1 MFPRYLI
8 NLNSRLDRYHHENA
22 GLIFIFQIGNCT
34 MNKKTSMLFTI
45 AAVAVMGAT
54 LFGSTYTQTQISGQG
69 LDVSKL
75 DANVLEQIHQMGG
88 LQLVMPQAFAETDCG
103 ALADT
108 GRTVVEF
115 NLTGESVEL
124 PIMGGKTYNAMTFNG
139 QVPGPTLRVTQGD
152 VVQMTL
158 SIPADEVTGHGNDM
172 HASQMSATYFD
183 SVNPGE
189 TSEYCYIAESAGVFK
204 YHCSG
209 VHLAGMDQHVL
220 SGMYGIAIVDPANGY
235 KKLMVEKTSGSG
247 ELDRVF
253 YDADAL
259 EFTLQYNQLYL
270 TADGN
275 YDATAMF
282 GHQNTATVVNGM
294 QFGYVPNMAHNLLV
308 NGDTNK
314 NIFVAQ
320 PWNGLEHEQYQSQ
333 LLFVENDQHV
343 RLFIENQGNEPV
355 FFHIVGEILDRVVQG
370 NRVQSA
376 ATETWLL
383 GGSQNMIVDLVFD
396 EPGVYAA
403 VNHDYAAIYTG
414 AATIFVAGDPFGLNP
429 VLVGAEIIPAPVA
442 SYAYVLGN
450 PSDAVPP
457 TGVNSIAHPAIN
469 IHGLYTDEVASEMKD
484 NGVIPLWEV
493 IPVVA
498 GILTGQ

>member
-1 MFPRYLI
+1 
-8 NLNSRLDRYHHENA
+8 
-22 GLIFIFQIGNCT
+22 
-34 MNKKTSMLFTI
+34 MLFTI

-54 LFGSTYTQTQISGQG
+54 LFGSTYTQTQIAGQSIDASKMDVTV
-69 LDVSKL
+69 LD
-75 DANVLEQIHQMGG
+75 QIRAMGG
-88 LQLVMPQAFAETDCG
+88 LELVMPQAFAETDCG
-103 ALADT
+103 VLENS
-108 GRTVVEF
+108 GRNVVEF
-115 NLTGESVEL
+115 NLEGYSVEL
-124 PIMGGKTYNAMTFNG
+124 PIMGGKTYNAMTFSG

-152 VVQMTL
+152 VVKMTL
-158 SIPADEVTGHGNDM
+158 HIPDWEVTGHGNDM
-172 HASQMSATYFD
+172 HASQITAGAFE

-189 TSEYCYIAESAGVFK
+189 TSQYCYIAEAAGIFK

-209 VHLAGMDQHVL
+209 VKLVGMDQHVL

-247 ELDRVF
+247 ELDRKF
-253 YDADAL
+253 YSADAL
-259 EFTLQYNQLYL
+259 EFQLQYNQLYL
-270 TADGN
+270 TPEGN
-275 YDATAMF
+275 YDAGAMF
-282 GHQNTATVVNGM
+282 QHHNTATVVNGM

-320 PWNGLEHEQYQSQ
+320 PWNGLEHKQYQSQ
-333 LLFVENDQHV
+333 LMFVENDQHV
-343 RLFIENQGNEPV
+343 RIFIENQGNEPV
-355 FFHIVGEILDRVVQG
+355 FFHIVGEILDRVTQG

-383 GGSQNMIVDLVFD
+383 GGSQGMIVDLVFD

-414 AATIFVAGDPFGLNP
+414 AASIFVAGDPFGLNP
-429 VLVGAEIIPAPVA
+429 VLVEKGVLEAPVP
-442 SYAYVLGN
+442 SYAYALGN

-457 TGVNSIAHPAIN
+457 MGMNSIAHPAVN
-469 IHGLYTDEVASEMKD
+469 IHGLYTDEVASEMQEQ
-484 NGVIPLWEV
+484 GMIALWEV

-498 GILTGQ
+498 EILTS

>member
-1 MFPRYLI
+1 
-8 NLNSRLDRYHHENA
+8 
-22 GLIFIFQIGNCT
+22 
-34 MNKKTSMLFTI
+34 MNKRYTLLFTI

-54 LFGSTYTQTQISGQG
+54 LFGSTYTQTQISGQS
-69 LDVSKL
+69 LDMSKM
-75 DANVLEQIHQMGG
+75 DMMDKIRDMGG

-103 ALADT
+103 VLADS
-108 GRTVVEF
+108 GRNVVEF
-115 NLTGESVEL
+115 NLTGESVSL
-124 PIMGGKTYNAMTFNG
+124 PIMGGESYNAMTFNG

-152 VVQMTL
+152 VVKMTL
-158 SIPADEVTGHGNDM
+158 TIPADEITGHGNDM
-172 HASQMSATYFD
+172 HAAQISALAYD

-189 TSEYCYIAESAGVFK
+189 TSQFCYIAESAGVFK

-209 VHLAGMDQHVL
+209 VHLAGMDAHVL

-247 ELDRVF
+247 EMNRVF

-259 EFTLQYNQLYL
+259 EFTLQFNQLYL
-270 TADGN
+270 DENGN
-275 YDATAMF
+275 YDMSAMMS
-282 GHQNTATVVNGM
+282 HQNTATVINGM
-294 QFGYVPNMAHNLLV
+294 QFGYTPNMAHNLLV
-308 NGDTNK
+308 KGDVDAN
-314 NIFVAQ
+314 FFLVQ
-320 PWNGLEHEQYQSQ
+320 PWKGLELKQYQSQ
-333 LLFVENDQHV
+333 LLYVENDQHV

-355 FFHIVGEILDRVVQG
+355 FFHIVGEILDRVTQG

-396 EPGVYAA
+396 EPGVYAL
-403 VNHDYAAIYTG
+403 VNHDYAAIYSG
-414 AATIFVAGDPFGLNP
+414 GLGLFVAGDPFNLNP
-429 VLVGAEIIPAPVA
+429 TLVEKGIISEPVA

-457 TGVNSIAHPAIN
+457 MGLNSIAHPAIN
-469 IHGLYTDEVASEMKD
+469 IHGLYTDDVASEMQAS
-484 NGVIPLWEV
+484 GLIPLWEV

-498 GILTGQ
+498 EILTAES

>member
-1 MFPRYLI
+1 
-8 NLNSRLDRYHHENA
+8 
-22 GLIFIFQIGNCT
+22 
-34 MNKKTSMLFTI
+34 MLFTI
-45 AAVAVMGAT
+45 TAVAVMGAT
-54 LFGSTYTQTQISGQG
+54 LFGSTYTQTQISGQSFDISNS
-69 LDVSKL
+69 DV
-75 DANVLEQIHQMGG
+75 DMMDQIRQMGG

-103 ALADT
+103 VLESS

-115 NLTGESVEL
+115 NLTGESVQL
-124 PIMGGKTYNAMTFNG
+124 PIMGGKTYSAMTFNG

-152 VVQMTL
+152 VVKMTL
-158 SIPADEVTGHGNDM
+158 TIPADEVTGHGNDM
-172 HASQMSATYFD
+172 HASQISALTFD

-189 TSEYCYIAESAGVFK
+189 TSQYCYIAESAGVFK

-209 VHLAGMDQHVL
+209 VHLVGMDQHVL

-247 ELDRVF
+247 ELDRMF

-259 EFTLQYNQLYL
+259 EFTLQFNQLYL
-270 TADGN
+270 TDEGF
-275 YDATAMF
+275 YDAGAMF
-282 GHQNTATVVNGM
+282 QHHNTATVINGL
-294 QFGYVPNMAHNLLV
+294 QFGYVPNMLHNILLK
-308 NGDTNK
+308 GDAEK

-320 PWNGLEHEQYQSQ
+320 PWNALELKQYQSQ
-333 LLFVENDQHV
+333 LLYVENNQHV
-343 RLFIENQGNEPV
+343 RLFIENHGNEPV

-396 EPGVYAA
+396 EPGAYAL

-414 AATIFVAGDPFGLNP
+414 GIGLFIAGDPFGLNP
-429 VLVGAEIIPAPVA
+429 RLVDAGVIDAPVA
-442 SYAYVLGN
+442 SYAYALGN

-457 TGVNSIAHPAIN
+457 MGKNSIAHPAVN
-469 IHGLYTDEVASEMKD
+469 IHGLYTDDVASDMKD
-484 NGVIPLWEV
+484 AGVIPLWEV
-493 IPVVA
+493 IPTLPPVP
-498 GILTGQ
+498 

>member
-1 MFPRYLI
+1 
-8 NLNSRLDRYHHENA
+8 
-22 GLIFIFQIGNCT
+22 
-34 MNKKTSMLFTI
+34 MNKRISMLFTI

-54 LFGSTYTQTQISGQG
+54 LFGSTYTQTQISGQSI
-69 LDVSKL
+69 DISEM
-75 DANVLEQIHQMGG
+75 DMDMMDQIRNMGG

-108 GRTVVEF
+108 GRNVVEF

-158 SIPADEVTGHGNDM
+158 TIAADEVTGHGNDM
-172 HASQMSATYFD
+172 HASQISALTFD

-189 TSEYCYIAESAGVFK
+189 TSQYCYIAESAGVFK

-209 VHLAGMDQHVL
+209 VHLIGMDQHVF

-235 KKLMVEKTSGSG
+235 KRLMVEKTSGSG
-247 ELDRVF
+247 ELDRQF

-259 EFTLQYNQLYL
+259 EFTLQFNQLYL
-270 TADGN
+270 NDDGN
-275 YDATAMF
+275 YDAGAMF
-282 GHQNTATVVNGM
+282 LHHNSATVVNGM
-294 QFGYVPNMAHNLLV
+294 QFGYVPNMLHNILLK
-308 NGDTNK
+308 GDADT

-320 PWNGLEHEQYQSQ
+320 PWNGLENKQYQSQ
-333 LLFVENDQHV
+333 LLYVENDQHV
-343 RLFIENQGNEPV
+343 RLFVENHGNEPV
-355 FFHIVGEILDRVVQG
+355 FFHIVGEILDKVTQG

-396 EPGVYAA
+396 EPGAYAF

-414 AATIFVAGDPFGLNP
+414 GIGLFIAGDPFGLNP
-429 VLVGAEIIPAPVA
+429 RLVDAGILTDPVP
-442 SYAYVLGN
+442 SYAYALGN

-457 TGVNSIAHPAIN
+457 MGMNSIAHPAVN
-469 IHGLYTDEVASEMKD
+469 VHGLYTDEVASEMID
-484 NGVIPLWEV
+484 AGMIPLWDV
-493 IPVVA
+493 IPTLPPVP
-498 GILTGQ
+498 

>member
-1 MFPRYLI
+1 
-8 NLNSRLDRYHHENA
+8 
-22 GLIFIFQIGNCT
+22 
-34 MNKKTSMLFTI
+34 MNKRYSMIFTI
-45 AAVAVMGAT
+45 TAVAVMGAT
-54 LFGSTYTQTQISGQG
+54 LFGSTFTQTQIAGQN
-69 LDVSKL
+69 LDVSKMDV
-75 DANVLEQIHQMGG
+75 DALQMIHDMGG

-103 ALADT
+103 ALESS

-124 PIMGGKTYNAMTFNG
+124 PIMGGKTYNAMTFNQ

-152 VVQMTL
+152 VVKMTL
-158 SIPADEVTGHGNDM
+158 TIPSDEVTGHGNDM
-172 HASQMSATYFD
+172 HASQMSATNFD

-189 TSEYCYIAESAGVFK
+189 TSMYCYIAESAGVFK

-209 VHLAGMDQHVL
+209 VHLVGMDQHVL

-247 ELDRVF
+247 ELDRIF

-270 TADGN
+270 TPEGN
-275 YDATAMF
+275 YDAGAMF
-282 GHQNTATVVNGM
+282 QHHNTATVVNGM
-294 QFGYVPNMAHNLLV
+294 QFGYVPNAVHNSLIL
-308 NGDTNK
+308 GDANK

-320 PWNGLEHEQYQSQ
+320 PWNDLELKQYQSQ
-333 LLFVENDQHV
+333 LLYVENGQHV
-343 RLFIENQGNEPV
+343 RLFAENQGNEPV
-355 FFHIVGEILDRVVQG
+355 YFHIVGEILDRVTQG
-370 NRVQSA
+370 NRIQSA

-396 EPGVYAA
+396 EPGVYAL

-414 AATIFVAGDPFGLNP
+414 AASVFVAGDPFGLNP
-429 VLVGAEIIPAPVA
+429 RLVDAGVIPSPVP
-442 SYAYVLGN
+442 SYAYALGN

-457 TGVNSIAHPAIN
+457 MGMNSIAHPAIN
-469 IHGLYTDEVASEMKD
+469 AHGLYTDERAAEIVAD
-484 NGVIPLWEV
+484 GAIPLWEV
-493 IPVVA
+493 VPTLPPI
-498 GILTGQ
+498 

>member
-1 MFPRYLI
+1 
-8 NLNSRLDRYHHENA
+8 
-22 GLIFIFQIGNCT
+22 
-34 MNKKTSMLFTI
+34 MNKRFTMLFTI

-54 LFGSTYTQTQISGQG
+54 LFGSTYTQTQISGQS
-69 LDVSKL
+69 LDMSSMDMDMMDK
-75 DANVLEQIHQMGG
+75 IRQMGG

-103 ALADT
+103 VLADS
-108 GRTVVEF
+108 GRNVVEF
-115 NLTGESVEL
+115 NLTGESVSL
-124 PIMGGKTYNAMTFNG
+124 PIMGGESYNAMTFNG

-152 VVQMTL
+152 VVKMTL
-158 SIPADEVTGHGNDM
+158 TIPADEITGHGNDM
-172 HASQMSATYFD
+172 HASQMTALAFD

-189 TSEYCYIAESAGVFK
+189 TSQYCYIAESAGVFK

-209 VHLAGMDQHVL
+209 VHLAGMDAHVL

-247 ELDRVF
+247 EMNRVF

-259 EFTLQYNQLYL
+259 EFTLQFNQLYL
-270 TADGN
+270 DENGN
-275 YDATAMF
+275 YDMSKMMA
-282 GHQNTATVVNGM
+282 HQNTATVINGM
-294 QFGYVPNMAHNLLV
+294 QFGYTPNMAHNLLV
-308 NGDTNK
+308 KGDVDTN
-314 NIFVAQ
+314 FFLVQ
-320 PWNGLEHEQYQSQ
+320 PWKGLELKQYQSQ
-333 LLFVENDQHV
+333 LLYVENDQHV

-355 FFHIVGEILDRVVQG
+355 FFHIVGEILDRVTQG

-396 EPGVYAA
+396 EPGVYAL
-403 VNHDYAAIYTG
+403 VNHDYAAIYSG
-414 AATIFVAGDPFGLNP
+414 GLGLFVAGDPFNLNP
-429 VLVGAEIIPAPVA
+429 TLVEKGIISEPVA

-457 TGVNSIAHPAIN
+457 MGLNSIAHPAIN
-469 IHGLYTDEVASEMKD
+469 IHGLYTDDVASEMQAS
-484 NGVIPLWEV
+484 GLIPLWEV

-498 GILTGQ
+498 EILTAES

>member
-1 MFPRYLI
+1 
-8 NLNSRLDRYHHENA
+8 
-22 GLIFIFQIGNCT
+22 
-34 MNKKTSMLFTI
+34 MNKRVSMLFTI

-54 LFGSTYTQTQISGQG
+54 LFGSTYTQTQISGQSI
-69 LDVSKL
+69 DISQM
-75 DANVLEQIHQMGG
+75 DMDMMDQIRNMGG

-108 GRTVVEF
+108 GRNVVEF

-124 PIMGGKTYNAMTFNG
+124 PIMGGKTYNAMTFSE

-152 VVQMTL
+152 VVKMTL
-158 SIPADEVTGHGNDM
+158 SIPSDEVTGHGNDM
-172 HASQMSATYFD
+172 HASQISALTFD

-189 TSEYCYIAESAGVFK
+189 TSQYCYIAESAGVFK

-209 VHLAGMDQHVL
+209 VHLIGMDQHVF

-247 ELDRVF
+247 ELDRQF

-259 EFTLQYNQLYL
+259 EFTLQFNQLYL
-270 TADGN
+270 NDDGN
-275 YDATAMF
+275 YDIGAMF
-282 GHQNTATVVNGM
+282 QHHNSATVVNGM
-294 QFGYVPNMAHNLLV
+294 QFAYVPNMLHNILLK
-308 NGDTNK
+308 GDADK

-320 PWNGLEHEQYQSQ
+320 PWNGLENKQYQSQ
-333 LLFVENDQHV
+333 LLYVENDQHV
-343 RLFIENQGNEPV
+343 RLFIENHGNEPV
-355 FFHIVGEILDRVVQG
+355 FFHIVGEILDRVTQG

-396 EPGVYAA
+396 EPGAYALL
-403 VNHDYAAIYTG
+403 NHDYAAIYTG
-414 AATIFVAGDPFGLNP
+414 GIGLFIAGDPFGLNP
-429 VLVGAEIIPAPVA
+429 RLVDAGILEAPVP

-457 TGVNSIAHPAIN
+457 MGANSIAHPAVN
-469 IHGLYTDEVASEMKD
+469 VHGLYTDEVASEMID
-484 NGVIPLWEV
+484 AGMIPLWEV
-493 IPVVA
+493 IPTLPPVP
-498 GILTGQ
+498 